1 MKKSM
6 AVIYPGT
13 FDPITIGHVNIIKR
27 ALRIFDKVVIAIAE
41 DTSKNTLF
49 TAEERVKMV
58 RETLKGYRNV
68 EVETFKGLLMDYAR
82 KRGIH
87 TILRGLRTV
96 QDFEY
101 ELQMALA
108 NKKLNPDCE
117 TIFMMTEGAYSY
129 FSSSLIKEIASLG
142 GNIKTMVPPCVERML
157 KKKFSHKSNK

>member
-82 KRGIH
+82 KKGIH